1 MPATGESAIPYQ
13 EMMERALRGV
23 MREALARVAADGLP
37 GGHHFYIAF
46 RTGDDGVA
54 MPAHL
59 RARHPDEMTIVLQH
73 RFQGLETGEESFS
86 VTLSFG
92 GRPAR
97 LTVPFAAV
105 TGFADPAVPFGLQ
118 FGGDA
123 GEAGA
128 EDADAQR
135 PADDSPKEGAVVAL
149 DAFRKT

>member
-46 RTGDDGVA
+46 RTGDDGVV

-105 TGFADPAVPFGLQ
+105 TGFADPEVPFGLQ
-118 FGGDA
+118 FGGGA

-128 EDADAQR
+128 EDAPR
-135 PADDSPKEGAVVAL
+135 PADAPPKEGAVVAL

>member
-46 RTGDDGVA
+46 RTGDDGVV

-105 TGFADPAVPFGLQ
+105 TGFADPEVPFGLQ
-118 FGGDA
+118 FGGAA

-128 EDADAQR
+128 EDADAPR
-135 PADDSPKEGAVVAL
+135 PADAPPKEGAVVAL